1 MKMSSLLVD
10 FRIAWLSLLEHR
22 RRAFFLGAAVAAVT
36 ALLVL
41 LNGLS
46 AGIRGT
52 LIDTA
57 TTLSTGHLNVG
68 GFFKVTS
75 GQAGPV
81 VVDYE
86 KVREAVVKA
95 MPELDFTV
103 ERGRGWGKVVS
114 DTSAIQAGIGGI
126 DIQREGSFKS
136 VLRIKSGNLDE
147 LSQPNTILL
156 FEAQVKKLKVKVGDA
171 ITISAQTTR
180 GVANTID
187 CRVVAVAEDVGL
199 LSQWNVFVSNDSL
212 RALYQLRP
220 GTTGAIQIH
229 LKPRFQKDLG
239 PLAARLRSSLE
250 KAGYRLMAPDPR
262 PFWMKFET
270 VTREDWTGQK
280 LDVTS
285 WEDELSF
292 MMWTLSALNGISLVL
307 MVILVAIVIT
317 GIMNTMWIAIRERTR
332 EIGTLRAIG
341 MQRGSV
347 VRMFLWESFLLGVFG
362 AVAGAVVGAMTAGVL
377 NSAHIHVP
385 LSVQLFL
392 MSDTLKLSVLPS
404 ALGGAILLISIVTGL
419 AALYPALRAA
429 RLKPVDA
436 MSHFG

>member
-1 MKMSSLLVD
+1 MNVSSFFLDL
-10 FRIAWLSLLEHR
+10 RIAWLSLIEHR

-46 AGIRGT
+46 AGIRST

-68 GFFKVTS
+68 GFYKVTS
-75 GQAGPV
+75 GQVGPV
-81 VVDYE
+81 VVEYE
-86 KVREAVVKA
+86 KVRETVLKSL
-95 MPELDFTV
+95 PELDFTV

-114 DTSAIQAGIGGI
+114 DTSAVQAGIGGI
-126 DIQREGSFKS
+126 DIRREGAFKS
-136 VLRIKSGNLDE
+136 VLRVKSGNLDE
-147 LSQPNTILL
+147 LALPNTILL

-229 LKPRFQKDLG
+229 LKPAFQKDLG
-239 PLAARLRSSLE
+239 PLAARLRTSLE
-250 KAGYRLMAPDPR
+250 NAGYRLMAPDPR
-262 PFWMKFET
+262 PFWMKFDT
-270 VTREDWTGQK
+270 VRREDWTGQK

-292 MMWTLSALNGISLVL
+292 MMWTLSALNGISFVL

-362 AVAGAVVGAMTAGVL
+362 AVAGAVVGVMTAGVL
-377 NSAHIHVP
+377 NSANIHVP

-404 ALGGAILLISIVTGL
+404 ALGGAIALISVVTAL

>member
-1 MKMSSLLVD
+1 MSLLFLD
-10 FRIAWLSLLEHR
+10 LKIAFLSLLEHR

-46 AGIRGT
+46 AGIRST

-68 GFFKVTS
+68 GFYKVTS

-81 VVDYE
+81 VVEYE
-86 KVREAVVKA
+86 KVKETVLKSL
-95 MPELDFTV
+95 PELDFTV

-114 DTSAIQAGIGGI
+114 DTSALQAGIGGI
-126 DIQREGSFKS
+126 DIQREASFKS
-136 VLRIKSGNLDE
+136 VLRIKSGNIDE
-147 LSQPNTILL
+147 LAQPNTILL
-156 FEAQVKKLKVKVGDA
+156 FEAQIKKLKVKVGDA
-171 ITISAQTTR
+171 VTISAQTTR

-229 LKPRFQKDLG
+229 LKPQYQNDLA
-239 PLAARLRSSLE
+239 PLAARLRNSLE
-250 KAGYRLMAPDPR
+250 KAGYRLMTPDPR

-292 MMWTLSALNGISLVL
+292 MMWTLSALNGISFVL

-377 NSAHIHVP
+377 NSANIHVP

-404 ALGGAILLISIVTGL
+404 ALGGAIALISIVTGI

>member
-1 MKMSSLLVD
+1 MSSLFLD

-22 RRAFFLGAAVAAVT
+22 RRAFFLGLAVAAVT

-46 AGIRGT
+46 AGIRST

-68 GFFKVTS
+68 GFYKVTS

-81 VVDYE
+81 VVEYE
-86 KVREAVVKA
+86 KVKETVVKSL
-95 MPELDFTV
+95 PELDFTV

-114 DTSAIQAGIGGI
+114 DTSALQAGIGGI
-126 DIQREGSFKS
+126 DIQRESSFKS
-136 VLRIKSGNLDE
+136 VLRIKSGNIDE
-147 LSQPNTILL
+147 LAQPNTILL

-239 PLAARLRSSLE
+239 PLAARLRTSLE
-250 KAGYRLMAPDPR
+250 KAGYRMMAPDPR

-292 MMWTLSALNGISLVL
+292 MMWTLSALNGISFVL

-377 NSAHIHVP
+377 NSANIHVP

-404 ALGGAILLISIVTGL
+404 ALGGAIALISVVTGI
-419 AALYPALRAA
+419 AAVYPALRAA

>member
-1 MKMSSLLVD
+1 MASLFLD
-10 FRIAWLSLLEHR
+10 FRIAFLSLLEHR

-46 AGIRGT
+46 AGIRST

-68 GFFKVTS
+68 GFYKVTS

-86 KVREAVVKA
+86 KVLETVTKA
-95 MPELDFTV
+95 LPELDFTV

-114 DTSAIQAGIGGI
+114 DSGALQAGIGGI
-126 DIQREGSFKS
+126 DIQREGAFKS
-136 VLRIKSGNLDE
+136 VLRIQSGNIDE
-147 LSQPNTILL
+147 LAQPNTILL

-220 GTTGAIQIH
+220 GVTGAIQIH
-229 LKPRFQKDLG
+229 LKPKYQNDLA
-239 PLAARLRSSLE
+239 PLAARLRASLE

-262 PFWMKFET
+262 PFWMKFES

-292 MMWTLSALNGISLVL
+292 MMWTLSALNGISAVL
-307 MVILVAIVIT
+307 MVILIAIVIT

-362 AVAGAVVGAMTAGVL
+362 AIAGAVVGAMTAGVL
-377 NSAHIHVP
+377 NAANIHVP

-404 ALGGAILLISIVTGL
+404 ALGGAIALISIVTGL

>member
-1 MKMSSLLVD
+1 MMMSSLFLD
-10 FRIAWLSLLEHR
+10 LRIAFLSLLEHR

-46 AGIRGT
+46 AGIRST
-52 LIDTA
+52 LVDTA

-68 GFFKVTS
+68 GFYKVTS

-86 KVREAVVKA
+86 KVKETVVKA
-95 MPELDFTV
+95 LPELDFTV

-114 DTSAIQAGIGGI
+114 DSGALQAGIGGI
-126 DIQREGSFKS
+126 DIARESAFKA
-136 VLRIKSGNLDE
+136 VLRIKSGNLDD
-147 LSQPNTILL
+147 LAQPNTILL
-156 FEAQVKKLKVKVGDA
+156 FEAQIKKLKVKVGDA

-220 GTTGAIQIH
+220 GVTGAIQIH
-229 LKPRFQKDLG
+229 LKPQYQNNLA
-239 PLAARLRSSLE
+239 PLAARLRASLE
-250 KAGYRLMAPDPR
+250 KAGYRMMAPDPR
-262 PFWMKFET
+262 PFWMKFES

-292 MMWTLSALNGISLVL
+292 MMWTLSALNGISAVL

-362 AVAGAVVGAMTAGVL
+362 AIVGAVVGAMTAGVL
-377 NSAHIHVP
+377 NSANIHVP

-392 MSDTLKLSVLPS
+392 MSDTLKLSVLPT
-404 ALGGAILLISIVTGL
+404 ALGGAIALISIVTGL

>member
-1 MKMSSLLVD
+1 MLASLVLD
-10 FRIAWLSLLEHR
+10 FRIAFLSLLEHR

-46 AGIRGT
+46 AGIRST

-68 GFFKVTS
+68 GFYKVTS

-86 KVREAVVKA
+86 KVKETVVKA
-95 MPELDFTV
+95 LPELDFTV
-103 ERGRGWGKVVS
+103 ERGRGWGKIVS
-114 DTSAIQAGIGGI
+114 DTGALQAGIGGI
-126 DIQREGSFKS
+126 DIQREASFKS
-136 VLRIKSGNLDE
+136 VLRIKSGNIDDLA
-147 LSQPNTILL
+147 QPNTILL

-212 RALYQLRP
+212 RTLYQLRP
-220 GTTGAIQIH
+220 GVTGAIQIH
-229 LKPRFQKDLG
+229 LKPQYQNDLA
-239 PLAARLRSSLE
+239 PLAARLRASLE
-250 KAGYRLMAPDPR
+250 KAGYRMMAPDPR
-262 PFWMKFET
+262 PFWMKFES

-292 MMWTLSALNGISLVL
+292 MMWTLSALNGISAVL

-362 AVAGAVVGAMTAGVL
+362 AIAGAVVGAMTAGVL
-377 NSAHIHVP
+377 NSANIHVP

-392 MSDTLKLSVLPS
+392 MSDTLKLSVLPK
-404 ALGGAILLISIVTGL
+404 ALGGAIALISIVTGL

>member
-1 MKMSSLLVD
+1 MLASLFLD
-10 FRIAWLSLLEHR
+10 LRIGFLSLLEHR

-46 AGIRGT
+46 AGIRST

-68 GFFKVTS
+68 GFYKVTS

-86 KVREAVVKA
+86 KVKETVIKSL
-95 MPELDFTV
+95 PELDFTV
-103 ERGRGWGKVVS
+103 ERGRGWGKIVS
-114 DTSAIQAGIGGI
+114 DTAAMQAGIGGI
-126 DIQREGSFKS
+126 DNQREASFKT
-136 VLRIKSGNLDE
+136 VLRIKSGNIAALA
-147 LSQPNTILL
+147 QPNTILL
-156 FEAQVKKLKVKVGDA
+156 YEAQVKKLKVKVGDA

-199 LSQWNVFVSNDSL
+199 LSQWNVFISNDSL
-212 RALYQLRP
+212 RTLYQLRP
-220 GTTGAIQIH
+220 GVTGAIQIH
-229 LKPRFQKDLG
+229 LKPQYQNDLG
-239 PLAARLRSSLE
+239 PLSARLRASLE

-262 PFWMKFET
+262 PFWMKFES

-292 MMWTLSALNGISLVL
+292 MMWTLSALNGISAVL

-362 AVAGAVVGAMTAGVL
+362 AIAGAVVGAMTAGVL
-377 NSAHIHVP
+377 NSANIHVP

-392 MSDTLKLSVLPS
+392 MSDTLKLSVLPK
-404 ALGGAILLISIVTGL
+404 ALGGAIALISVVTGL